1 MIILKAKGIELEKE
15 KPNTSEDFFNRSTVI
30 YNENGKEKELNVL
43 YVRFFDEQ
51 ASEISSFKESP
62 IITVDQKEIYF
73 KDIVALVCLLQNPG
87 NKEKKRIYI
96 NELKEL
102 EAVFTDV
109 NSEQIKAIM
118 RDLMTQGKSQ
128 L

>member
-1 MIILKAKGIELEKE
+1 MIIIKAEGIELEKE

-30 YNENGKEKELNVL
+30 YTDNGKEKELNVL
-43 YVRFFDEQ
+43 YVRFFDEKS
-51 ASEISSFKESP
+51 SEISPFAENP
-62 IITVDQKEIYF
+62 IMTIDQKEVSF

-102 EAVFTDV
+102 ETIFRKVDIEKV
-109 NSEQIKAIM
+109 KKIM
-118 RDLMTQGKSQ
+118 TELITQGKSR